1 MFGRKRKNGIEVT
14 KLSSLIAD
22 NLHIIGD
29 VHFSGG
35 LRVDGRIEG
44 NVYGKPGEKSLLV
57 LSDKGII
64 AGKVHVHDAV
74 INGDVTGDLEVDH
87 FVELQDHSNVV
98 GNVRYRQLQMD
109 CGATVDG
116 QLVRIQDTEEGP
128 VELQQSSVSPASS
141 DDAAPATAVSMSR
154 PVAAGRSEDDA
165 NELPSGKDKITSL

>member
-1 MFGRKRKNGIEVT
+1 MFGRKQKNGIEVT

-35 LRVDGRIEG
+35 LRVDGCIEG

-57 LSDKGII
+57 LSGKGGIT
-64 AGKVHVHDAV
+64 GKVHVHDAV
-74 INGDVTGDLEVDH
+74 INGNVTGDLEVDH
-87 FVELQDHSNVV
+87 FVELQDNSNVV

-116 QLVRIQDTEEGP
+116 QLVRIQDVEEGP
-128 VELQQSSVSPASS
+128 VESQQASTSVPPPV
-141 DDAAPATAVSMSR
+141 DAAPAAAGSMSR
-154 PVAAGRSEDDA
+154 LVAANRSEDSA
-165 NELPSGKDKITSL
+165 SVLPSDKDKITSL